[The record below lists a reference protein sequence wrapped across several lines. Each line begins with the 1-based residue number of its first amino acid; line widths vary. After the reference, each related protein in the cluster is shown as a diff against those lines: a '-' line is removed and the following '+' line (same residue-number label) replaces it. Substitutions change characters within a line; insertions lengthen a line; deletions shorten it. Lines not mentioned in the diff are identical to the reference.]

1 MKILQIVADGNPGGG
16 TTFVLEMLKSLED
29 PILLSQKG
37 SHVIKLA
44 RSLGVETHEINF
56 FTSRL
61 DLSIAWRM
69 QKLIKHIQPDVIHV
83 HGNRAAFFLSF
94 CRCPCPVVYT
104 IHGLHGLYNGNL
116 FGKWGEKK
124 AVQCADRIVFVS
136 KAEEQLALKKKLLSH
151 SNHQVIYNGIV
162 LENLPRRKPPT
173 SKLLGF
179 LGRLETPKDPLFML
193 EVMDILGP
201 QGYHLKMIGGGTF
214 EKQMKSCPYI
224 TVTGKLSRE
233 KAIEELAEV
242 SAVVAPSKWEAFGLV
257 LIESMALGIPIIA
270 SRIPAFEELMVS
282 GKTGVL
288 IDEKDPKKYATA
300 VLQEK
305 DYSQAAQR
313 HVQENFS
320 WEHCFQQYQS
330 IFAELV

>member
-16 TTFVLEMLKSLED
+16 TTFVLEMLKSLEH
-29 PILLSQKG
+29 PIFLSQKD
-37 SHVIKLA
+37 SHAIEQA
-44 RSLGVETHEINF
+44 QSLEIETNELDF

-61 DLSIAWRM
+61 DFGIARNM
-69 QKLIKHIQPDVIHV
+69 QKLIKHIQPDIIHV

-94 CRCPCPVVYT
+94 CRCPYPVVYT

-116 FGKWGEKK
+116 LGKWGEKK
-124 AVQCADRIVFVS
+124 AMRCADRIVFVS
-136 KAEEQLALKKKLLSH
+136 KAEEQLALKKNLLPH
-151 SNHQVIYNGIV
+151 SNHQVINNGIV
-162 LENLPRRKPPT
+162 MENLPRRKPST

-193 EVMDILGP
+193 DVMDILGP

-214 EKQMKSCPYI
+214 EKEMQRSPYI

-233 KAIEELAEV
+233 NALEELADV

-282 GKTGVL
+282 GQTGVL
-288 IDEKDPKKYATA
+288 IDEKDPKKYANA
-300 VLQEK
+300 VLEQA
-305 DYSQAAQR
+305 DYSQAAQE
-313 HVQENFS
+313 HALENFS

-330 IFAELV
+330 IFTDLV